1 MAARAAGAGT
11 PAALG
16 EQLTPTNLGELIE
29 RSGSNTFVLFALYAV
44 SLVFAA
50 RRLSLLLRV
59 KREWDAPLMFVG
71 SIVFSLSV
79 RTLSFGTLAVLA
91 FRNVDVDGGGSGG
104 GGGGGGTGG
113 GGNPGGSD
121 QLFIQR
127 CMAVLFNVAD
137 WSAVSTYSLLGVVW
151 MELLVSTRRHF
162 YSPEA
167 TQRRWLLAYLVA
179 NTALY
184 CVQIGLYVAVFA
196 TPSDPDALLAA
207 VYRTLG
213 VLNAVLPA
221 TMAGSWLLY
230 QLMFAG
236 FPYRSEDALAR
247 WRRLT
252 RLVVGWTVARVGW
265 ATASLLAATP
275 GVLDAVADAGS
286 WAFTAVCLSLFLLG
300 ELVPYLA
307 SLGTDVLRLFG
318 PLRDGEEGEGDGG
331 AAAGDDDGDGAA
343 ARKSGSSGDEEGEE
357 EPAQPPA
364 PRGFVAALRSSFS
377 GSSSGSS
384 SGRNLLGAAAAA
396 ATTDSFSVVLGRGGG
411 DISSSSSSGA
421 GGAGGTARFMAL
433 PADDGAVNDGG
444 AARSRL
450 PLRGPA
456 TGRLPQQRHDAGSGG
471 LFTSP
476 TEGTAPL
483 HIPIAAATSRRWQ
496 QQQPQSATSSFVS
509 AHGLDGGFDDRDGGA
524 PGGAGAIR

>member
-1 MAARAAGAGT
+1 MAARAAGGGADAG
-11 PAALG
+11 PPALG
-16 EQLTPTNLGELIE
+16 EQLTPTNLGVLIE
-29 RSGSNTFVLFALYAV
+29 RSGSNSFVLFALYLV

-59 KREWDAPLMFVG
+59 KRDWDAPLMFVG

-91 FRNVDVDGGGSGG
+91 FRNVDVDSDAGGSGGNGGGSGG
-104 GGGGGGTGG
+104 GGPGGG
-113 GGNPGGSD
+113 D

-167 TQRRWLLAYLVA
+167 TQQRWLLAYLIA

-213 VLNAVLPA
+213 VLNVVLPA

-265 ATASLLAATP
+265 ATASILAATP
-275 GVLDAVADAGS
+275 GVLDDLADAGS

-318 PLRDGEEGEGDGG
+318 PLHASGEGGEEGGGG
-331 AAAGDDDGDGAA
+331 AAAIDDDGDGGSS
-343 ARKSGSSGDEEGEE
+343 ARKSGGSDSRGSGYDE
-357 EPAQPPA
+357 EPAPPPAPA
-364 PRGFVAALRSSFS
+364 PRGFVAALRSSLS
-377 GSSSGSS
+377 GG
-384 SGRNLLGAAAAA
+384 GGGNLLSA
-396 ATTDSFSVVLGRGGG
+396 ATTDSFSVVLGRGDSSINDASGG
-411 DISSSSSSGA
+411 SDRLLALAA
-421 GGAGGTARFMAL
+421 GDDV
-433 PADDGAVNDGG
+433 DDGAAAPRQPLAGG
-444 AARSRL
+444 PRL
-450 PLRGPA
+450 PPRAPA
-456 TGRLPQQRHDAGSGG
+456 LGRPPQQHAAPEGSGG

-476 TEGTAPL
+476 STSTAPL

-496 QQQPQSATSSFVS
+496 QQQQPAQA
-509 AHGLDGGFDDRDGGA
+509 
-524 PGGAGAIR
+524 